1 MNVTSIIE
9 TETPKQINADS
20 IVYAWETATGS
31 SILLSKGGVIVD
43 VTDTVAELITESSG
57 SLTAFTAVSGDATGD
72 IAVNPNYILTVDSA
86 NSGTYSLLTLCD
98 NVSPRARITVD
109 TAYADMD
116 AIIEVAAG
124 GAASYSVY
132 TALLSQSG
140 TNAPVATVL
149 QNTLGGT
156 VVWTLDST
164 GTFVATLA
172 GAFTS
177 GKTCVF
183 AIANADQ
190 SAAFDVA
197 YETPDADTVII
208 YLFNNSGQGVNI
220 FGGTVEIRVYP

>member
-9 TETPKQINADS
+9 TKTPKQINADS
-20 IVYAWETATGS
+20 IVYAWETAMGS

-140 TNAPVATVL
+140 TDAPVATVL
-149 QNTLGGT
+149 ENTLGGT
-156 VVWTLDST
+156 VVWTYDSV
-164 GTFVATLA
+164 GYYIGTLA
-172 GAFTS
+172 GAFAAD
-177 GKTCVF
+177 KTAMDISNNF
-183 AIANADQ
+183 GIGRIYSIAWI
-190 SAAFDVA
+190 
-197 YETPDADTVII
+197 DANSIGVE
-208 YLFNNSGQGVNI
+208 SGQT
-220 FGGTVEIRVYP
+220 GGANTDDFLDKTKVEIHVYP

>member
-43 VTDTVAELITESSG
+43 VTDTVAELITESAG

-156 VVWTLDST
+156 VVWSRNGAGDYL
-164 GTFVATLA
+164 ATLS
-172 GAFTS
+172 GAFTAN
-177 GKTCVF
+177 KTVVKVSNTGGPVF
-183 AIANADQ
+183 VYGYA
-190 SAAFDVA
+190 
-197 YETPDADTVII
+197 ADTDTIGLGIADAASNFIDDALNCVIE
-208 YLFNNSGQGVNI
+208 VN
-220 FGGTVEIRVYP
+220 VYP

>member
-43 VTDTVAELITESSG
+43 VTDTVAELITESAG

-140 TNAPVATVL
+140 TNDPVATVL

-156 VVWTLDST
+156 VMWGYSSVGNYT
-164 GTFVATLA
+164 ATLA
-172 GAFTS
+172 NAFPAN
-177 GKTCVF
+177 KTVVF
-183 AIANADQ
+183 LSWNGGIMGSNIDSESQ
-190 SAAFDVA
+190 I
-197 YETPDADTVII
+197 TI
-208 YLFNNSGQGVNI
+208 YSYND
-220 FGGTVEIRVYP
+220 GGDPENEYIQTAPIEIRVYP